1 MTDVLV
7 IGEAL
12 VDIVVSARGIEE
24 HPGGSPANVALGLG
38 RFGAEVSLLT
48 SIAPDERG
56 RAIAMHLE
64 QSGVVVLPESFSAD
78 RTSNAIATISAED
91 GSADYTFDVQ
101 WDPTRASLEVSP
113 RIVHTGSIAAFLRP
127 GADTVRAYLRDLD
140 VDEIT
145 FDPNIRP
152 ALIGDPAD
160 ARATFEETAAL
171 ATVVKLS
178 DEDAAWLYPDAS
190 VDEVLD
196 RILAIGPRLAV
207 ITRGGEGAVLAIPT
221 ARVTVAA
228 ATVSVIDTIGAGDTY
243 MASLIDS
250 LLNWPSAELTPPIVE
265 IIGGRAAR
273 AAAITV
279 SRAGADLPWRDELGN
294 DE

>member
-12 VDIVVSARGIEE
+12 VDIVVSAHGIEE

-48 SIAPDERG
+48 AIAPDERG
-56 RAIAMHLE
+56 RAIATHLE
-64 QSGVVVLPESFSAD
+64 RSGVVVLPESFSAD
-78 RTSNAIATISAED
+78 RTSNAIATISPDD
-91 GSADYTFDVQ
+91 GSADYTFDVL
-101 WDPTRASLEVSP
+101 WDPVKAALPLSS
-113 RIVHTGSIAAFLRP
+113 RILHTGSIAAFLQP
-127 GADTVRAYLRDLD
+127 GADTVRAYLRESD
-140 VDEIT
+140 VDEVT

-152 ALIGDPAD
+152 ALIGDHAAAVD
-160 ARATFEETAAL
+160 TFEATAAL

-178 DEDAAWLYPDAS
+178 DEDASWLYPDDS
-190 VDEVLD
+190 RDEVLD

-207 ITRGGEGAVLAIPT
+207 ITRGGEGALLAIPS
-221 ARVTVAA
+221 ARVSIAA
-228 ATVSVIDTIGAGDTY
+228 PAVSVVDTIGAGDTY

-250 LLNWPSAELTPPIVE
+250 LLRWPSQELTAPMLE
-265 IIGGRAAR
+265 NIGGRAAR

-279 SRAGADLPWRDELGN
+279 SREGANLPWRDELGN

>member
-38 RFGAEVSLLT
+38 RFGAEVTLLT
-48 SIAPDERG
+48 AIAPDERG
-56 RAIAMHLE
+56 RAIAVHLE
-64 QSGVVVLPESFSAD
+64 QSGVVILPESYSAD
-78 RTSNAIATISAED
+78 RTSSAIATISADD
-91 GSADYTFDVQ
+91 GSADYTFDVL
-101 WDPTRASLEVSP
+101 WDPSRTVLDIAP
-113 RIVHTGSIAAFLRP
+113 RIVHTGSIAAFLQP
-127 GADTVRAYLRDLD
+127 GADTVRAHVRELD
-140 VDEIT
+140 ADEVT

-152 ALIGDPAD
+152 ALIGDRIGAV
-160 ARATFEETAAL
+160 ATFEETAAL
-171 ATVVKLS
+171 ATAVKLS

-190 VDEVLD
+190 ADEVLD

-207 ITRGGEGAVLAIPT
+207 ITRGADGAVLAIPDG
-221 ARVTVAA
+221 RVEVAA
-228 ATVSVIDTIGAGDTY
+228 VSVDVVDTIGAGDTY

-250 LLNWPSAELTPPIVE
+250 LLRWPSAELTLPVVE
-265 IIGGRAAR
+265 LIGGRAAR

-279 SRAGADLPWRDELGN
+279 SRAGADLPWRDALGG